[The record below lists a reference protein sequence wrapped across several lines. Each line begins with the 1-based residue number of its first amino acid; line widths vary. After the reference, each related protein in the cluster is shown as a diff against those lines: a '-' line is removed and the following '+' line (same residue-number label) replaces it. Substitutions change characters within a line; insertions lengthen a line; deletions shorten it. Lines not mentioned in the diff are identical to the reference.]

1 MMVDERIIGTTTIK
15 FFDDYIDKNTEYVL
29 KNLEIQVQNFLSKYT
44 ENN

>member
-1 MMVDERIIGTTTIK
+1 MMVDEKIIGTTTIK

-29 KNLEIQVQNFLSKYT
+29 KNLEIQVQNFLSTYI

>member
-1 MMVDERIIGTTTIK
+1 MMVDEKVIGTTTIK

-29 KNLEIQVQNFLSKYT
+29 KNLEIQVQNFFSEYT